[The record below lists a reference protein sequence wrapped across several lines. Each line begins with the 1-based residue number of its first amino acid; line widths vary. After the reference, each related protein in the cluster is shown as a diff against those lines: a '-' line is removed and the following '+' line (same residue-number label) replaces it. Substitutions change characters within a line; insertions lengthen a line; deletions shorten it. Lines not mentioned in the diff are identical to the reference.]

1 MEVDQALKV
10 GATNSHRCSNLSG
23 LLTTPSVCIKVL
35 LEHTVVPY
43 PREHYLNSIVLQK
56 VVCCYK
62 NGGEKAINNGRET
75 DHHNT

>member
-10 GATNSHRCSNLSG
+10 GATNSHMCSNLSG

-62 NGGEKAINNGRET
+62 NGGKKAINNERET

>member
-10 GATNSHRCSNLSG
+10 GATNSYRCSNFSW
-23 LLTTPSVCIKVL
+23 LLTTPSVCIKAV

-43 PREHYLNSIVLQK
+43 PCEHHLNSIVLQK
-56 VVCCYK
+56 VVCYHK
-62 NGGEKAINNGRET
+62 NGKKKAINNGRET